1 MAKYLEHDGAGGARE
16 VNAATTGGAPDAN
29 KIPQLDA
36 NGKFTAA
43 MMPSGIGA
51 DSQVFQ
57 ASENLSAGDLV
68 NIWSST
74 GAFRVRRAD
83 ASGGTAKKA
92 MGYVLAAV
100 TSGQNAT
107 VFFEGTNDQIATV
120 LTPGD
125 CYLSAAQP
133 GQVTQTAPTTATH
146 IVQRVGFAS
155 TSTALNFEASDPIT
169 LA

>member
-1 MAKYLEHDGAGGARE
+1 MTKYLEHDGAGGARE

-36 NGKFTAA
+36 NGKFPAA
-43 MMPSGIGA
+43 MMPSGVGA
-51 DSQVFQ
+51 DTQVIQ
-57 ASENLSAGDLV
+57 ASEGLSAGDKV
-68 NIWSST
+68 NIWSSA

-83 ASGGTAKKA
+83 ASGGAAKKA
-92 MGYVLAAV
+92 HGYVLAAV
-100 TSGQNAT
+100 ASGANA
-107 VFFEGTNDQIATV
+107 VVYFEGTNDQIATV

-125 CYLSAAQP
+125 VFLSANQP
-133 GQVTQTAPTTATH
+133 GQVTQTPPNTPGH

-155 TSTALNFEASDPIT
+155 TSTSLNFEPSDPIT